1 MLTVVSVT
9 RLTVRV
15 HPRAARER
23 KVWDGTILKVWV
35 RQPPVHGDAN
45 AAIIDHVAHWLK
57 VPRSYVRIV
66 SGHTSRS
73 KLLDIEGVV
82 TLPPSDTLL

>member
-1 MLTVVSVT
+1 MSVT

-23 KVWDGTILKVWV
+23 WVWDGKVLELWV
-35 RQPPVHGDAN
+35 SQPPVHGAAN
-45 AAIIDHVAHWLK
+45 AAIIDKVAHWLNI
-57 VPRSYVRIV
+57 PRSCVRIV

-73 KLLDIEGVV
+73 KLLDIESVAA
-82 TLPPSDTLL
+82 LPPSETLL